1 MGRSGW
7 ASAPDAARA
16 QGSPCYPRPPV
27 KVLLADDD
35 ALIRSLVSDLLADLG
50 HAVVVAADGAEA
62 VTLSAREPPD
72 VLVLDLLMPRLSGLD
87 ALRAM
92 RDAGVAAPAVLLTAI
107 TDGSARALEGADEV
121 AVVLEKPVS
130 RRALARALARA
141 TAAR

>member
-7 ASAPDAARA
+7 DSGRDAA
-16 QGSPCYPRPPV
+16 PCYPPAPV

-35 ALIRSLVSDLLADLG
+35 ALIRAIVSDLLAELG
-50 HAVVVAADGAEA
+50 HGVVAAQDGAEA
-62 VTLSAREPPD
+62 VALSASEHPD

-92 RDAGVAAPAVLLTAI
+92 RAAGVAAPAVLLTAI
-107 TDGSARALEGADEV
+107 TDGSVRALEGAEEV

-141 TAAR
+141 SETR

>member
-1 MGRSGW
+1 
-7 ASAPDAARA
+7 
-16 QGSPCYPRPPV
+16 V

-35 ALIRSLVSDLLADLG
+35 ALVRTLVSDLLADLG
-50 HAVVVAADGAEA
+50 HAVVEAADGAQA
-62 VTLSAREPPD
+62 VALSTRERPD

-107 TDGSARALEGADEV
+107 TDESARGLEGADQV

-141 TAAR
+141 AAG

>member
-1 MGRSGW
+1 M
-7 ASAPDAARA
+7 
-16 QGSPCYPRPPV
+16 

-62 VTLSAREPPD
+62 VTLSARELPD

>member
-1 MGRSGW
+1 
-7 ASAPDAARA
+7 
-16 QGSPCYPRPPV
+16 V
-27 KVLLADDD
+27 KVLFADDD

-50 HAVVVAADGAEA
+50 HAVVVAVDGAEA
-62 VTLSAREPPD
+62 VTLSARELPD